1 MKENKLIGI
10 IRLDRLGDTVLTLP
24 AIKIIK
30 ENYSDF
36 KIVAILS
43 NYNSNLFVY
52 NNKIIHPYFDI
63 IEMIN
68 IRLNYYFNNI
78 NSIFIRSYDNF
89 LNFINVFKFVKILN
103 SKYNFRKLY
112 VFSPNFVSY
121 LLGSFLKANEKYTYF
136 YQTRLINYYI
146 FKSVYRFY
154 LDEVDKV
161 FQEEYLSKG
170 LKINHEIVQNL
181 MILKQDKDIQID
193 IDNINYFE
201 DLKKFR
207 PFLIAPDMNLEVFD
221 ILFFDK
227 NLLIKDNI
235 SKKFLEK
242 LLLEINIYCK
252 NRNLKFAFVTNR
264 DWELQNIKVIK
275 SNVSELLYLI
285 SNSKIII
292 SFDGGPVH
300 IASAFNIPTIALFSN
315 RYFYFDSYRWAP
327 LADKSYIIKLD
338 IFDEN
343 LNKFDFSDL
352 DYFNI
357 FYQIRYFIEKII

>member
-1 MKENKLIGI
+1 MKENKLIGV

-30 ENYSDF
+30 ENFSDF

-52 NNKIIHPYFDI
+52 NNKIIHPYFDL
-63 IEMIN
+63 IEVIN
-68 IRLNYYFNNI
+68 IRLSYYFNDI
-78 NSIFIRSYDNF
+78 NSVFIRSYDNF

-146 FKSVYRFY
+146 FKGVYRFY

-161 FQEEYLSKG
+161 FEEEYLSKG

-181 MILKQDKDIQID
+181 MILKQDKDIEID

-275 SNVSELLYLI
+275 PNISELLYLI
-285 SNSKIII
+285 SNSRIII

-343 LNKFDFSDL
+343 LNKFDFSNL